1 MSVGVM
7 RCGRK
12 PCLASAG
19 FEEEGGHEPETRQPR
34 DARKG
39 KKMGFSLG
47 SLSGKE
53 RSPHT
58 LTVVH

>member
-1 MSVGVM
+1 MQ
-7 RCGRK
+7 CGRK
-12 PCLASAG
+12 PGLDSAG
-19 FEEEGGHEPETRQPR
+19 FEEEGGREPETGQPR
-34 DARKG
+34 DARKV